1 MRKKIYPQVSR
12 IARSVSQTS
21 DEIKGASKGFKPD
34 GAEGSFA
41 SRKDGRL
48 VSERDAKR
56 MRKVPIVLVMAGFII
71 VVAGMRAASSLLVP
85 FILAV
90 FIAVICAPPLFW
102 LQRKRVPKGLAI
114 VLILVAVIAVGSV
127 IGALV
132 GSSINNFMN
141 ALPGYEQR
149 FSVMMATVTDWLR
162 ETGVRIPEEGLNRA
176 FSPQV
181 VMRLISGLISGLSNV
196 IANAFMI
203 LLTVL
208 FILLEAAEFPKK
220 LRAALRNPEKSMG
233 NIKKFN
239 CNANRYVVIKTLVG
253 GAIGVLISL
262 WLLILGVDFPVLWGV
277 LAFLLSYVP
286 SIGSIIA
293 MVPATLLALVQLGPA
308 SALLTVLGFLVIYN
322 VFGNFVE
329 PKLMGKGL
337 GLSPLVV
344 FVSLVFWGWLLG
356 PVGMVLSVPL
366 TSLVKIALE
375 SNDNTLGFAIMLG
388 SDT

>member
-1 MRKKIYPQVSR
+1 MKQ
-12 IARSVSQTS
+12 
-21 DEIKGASKGFKPD
+21 
-34 GAEGSFA
+34 
-41 SRKDGRL
+41 
-48 VSERDAKR
+48 KR
-56 MRKVPIVLVMAGFII
+56 RMPVILVMAGFII
-71 VVAGMRAASSLLVP
+71 VVAGMRAASALLVP

-102 LQRKRVPKGLAI
+102 LQRKGVPKGLAV
-114 VLILVAVIAVGSV
+114 VLILVAVIAAGFV

-132 GSSINNFMN
+132 GSSMNNFVN
-141 ALPGYEQR
+141 ALPGYEKR
-149 FSVMMATVTDWLR
+149 FSVMMATATDWLR
-162 ETGVRIPEEGLNRA
+162 EKGVRIPEEGLNRA
-176 FSPQV
+176 FSPQA
-181 VMRLISGLISGLSNV
+181 VMGLISGLVAGLSNV
-196 IANAFMI
+196 IANALMI

-220 LRAALRNPEKSMG
+220 LKAALKNPERSLA
-233 NIKKFN
+233 NIDKFSR
-239 CNANRYVVIKTLVG
+239 NANRYVVIKTMI
-253 GAIGVLISL
+253 GAATGVSISL
-262 WLLILGVDFPVLWGV
+262 WLLILGVDFPALWGM

-293 MVPATLLALVQLGPA
+293 MVPATLLTLVQLGPG
-308 SALLTVLGFLVIYN
+308 SALLTIVGFLVINN

-356 PVGMVLSVPL
+356 PIGMVLSVPL

-375 SNDNTLGFAIMLG
+375 SNDNTVGLAIMLG